1 MTGKDTNYLNDIGIS
16 PADSA
21 ANPKADYRIGDLAH
35 EFDVTLRTLR
45 FYEDKGLISPRR
57 VGTTRHYN
65 DGDRARLRLILFA
78 KKVGF
83 SLIEIRDIIQIYDK
97 KSNLKNPLASLKDRF
112 QTKLMDLMA
121 QKVELEQAIE
131 ELSAQLTAKDGPFSV

>member
-1 MTGKDTNYLNDIGIS
+1 MTGKGTNWLIDTGVF
-16 PADSA
+16 SA
-21 ANPKADYRIGDLAH
+21 KSANNSEADYRIGDLAQ

-65 DGDRARLRLILFA
+65 DRDRARLKLILFA

-83 SLIEIRDIIQIYDK
+83 SLVEIREIIQICDK
-97 KSNLKNPLASLKDRF
+97 RGDLKNPLASLKDRF
-112 QTKLMDLMA
+112 QIKLVDLMA
-121 QKVELEQAIE
+121 QKVEIEQAIE